1 MTDVTII
8 FMNRIEN
15 RSEYL
20 ASIYF
25 DKYLRVLIVVK
36 YLPSKKEWMKRITTT
51 TLFRHKQF
59 INNIK
64 IKKGVGMFSQ
74 YHHPCFSTF
83 FQTRTASNYL
93 KDMYS
98 FLHFW
103 IHNAH
108 STCPGTFFF
117 NKTFFISSII
127 EMGRRKVNILKQY
140 GGVKINCIIEHS

>member
-20 ASIYF
+20 ASLYF

-51 TLFRHKQF
+51 LFRHKQF

-64 IKKGVGMFSQ
+64 MKKGVGIFSQ
-74 YHHPCFSTF
+74 YHHPYFSAF
-83 FQTRTASNYL
+83 FQTRTVSSKICIHSYTSDYIMHFRPVQELFFSIKLFSYKASP
-93 KDMYS
+93 KWVD
-98 FLHFW
+98 
-103 IHNAH
+103 
-108 STCPGTFFF
+108 
-117 NKTFFISSII
+117 
-127 EMGRRKVNILKQY
+127 
-140 GGVKINCIIEHS
+140 VK